1 MLLVKLEM
9 KARPDKRK
17 ELLQTLLAW
26 MGPAREAPGC
36 MDCGFY
42 LNMESEDRF
51 IVTEGWKRPS
61 DFENHLRSEEF
72 HVLRGAIR
80 LLCEP
85 RDTAFSAS
93 SNTARTESLERDVG
107 ALLGNDQEA

>member
-36 MDCGFY
+36 MDCGFH

-51 IVTEGWKRPS
+51 ILQCAGYGVTEGIAI
-61 DFENHLRSEEF
+61 SEALF
-72 HVLRGAIR
+72 N
-80 LLCEP
+80 
-85 RDTAFSAS
+85 AS
-93 SNTARTESLERDVG
+93 KETPDAD
-107 ALLGNDQEA
+107 